1 MQYSKLGNSGLDVSR
16 VCLGTMTWAN
26 QNTQQDADNQFA
38 YALSKGINFIDTAE
52 LYPIPPTA
60 DLYGKTE
67 AILGNWLT
75 RNGGEREK
83 IILATKITGPRVPWI
98 REGDDITGA
107 AIKASLDNSL
117 KRLQTDYVDLYQLHW
132 TNRPTVHFGKHWIGD
147 IKFSEQ
153 DTQKELD
160 GKHEILQALADCVAA
175 GKVRHCGLSDD
186 TPWGIGQYVRMAAEH
201 NLPVM
206 VSIQNEFNLLC
217 TKDHPYVLEQCVRD
231 NIAYLPWSPLAGGV
245 LSGKYLDGKR
255 PEGSRWTMA
264 QRQGVFRDT
273 QQVQAAVKAY
283 KQLAEENGMTVAQL
297 ALRWIDSVDGVT
309 STIIGATSMDQL
321 QENVEAFELG
331 FSDELA
337 AKVSEQLKIHSYPF

>member
-16 VCLGTMTWAN
+16 VCLGTMTWGN
-26 QNTQQDADNQFA
+26 QNTQQDADEQLA

-52 LYPIPPTA
+52 LYPIPPNA
-60 DLYGKTE
+60 DFYGKTE
-67 AILGNWLT
+67 AILGNWLA
-75 RNGGEREK
+75 RNGCEREK

-107 AIKASLDNSL
+107 AVKASLDNSL

-132 TNRPTVHFGKHWIGD
+132 TNRPTVHFGNHWIGD
-147 IKFSEQ
+147 IKFSEH
-153 DTQKELD
+153 DTQKEVD

-175 GKVRHCGLSDD
+175 GKIRHCGLSDD
-186 TPWGIGQYVRMAAEH
+186 TPWGIGQYMKMAAEH

-231 NIAYLPWSPLAGGV
+231 NVAYLPWSPLAGGV

-264 QRQGVFRDT
+264 QRQGIFRDT
-273 QQVQAAVKAY
+273 GQVQAAVKAY
-283 KQLAEENGMTVAQL
+283 KKLAEENGMTIAQL

-331 FSDELA
+331 FSDDLA
-337 AKVSEQLKIHSYPF
+337 GKVLEQLKIHSHPF